1 MDELVGGASVGVIA
15 DFIHPASHEGQLR
28 LFFRRE
34 KLGRGKFHRLTVDAF
49 FKILLLYIEARIKYS
64 RARHKA

>member
-1 MDELVGGASVGVIA
+1 MDELVGSASVGVVA
-15 DFIHPASHEGQLR
+15 DLIHPAPYEGQLR

-49 FKILLLYIEARIKYS
+49 FKILLLYIAE
-64 RARHKA
+64 RH